1 MLENAKAI
9 LTERYARFA
18 GRAGFAEWWMWLL
31 FSFGVKLVVGVVL
44 RLFSFRNAVIGVAM
58 ALVEVGLL
66 LPSLAV
72 AVRRLHD
79 VGRGGGWV
87 SLLLVPVVGWVWLFV
102 LLVQPGEAGANRFDG
117 LDVQS

>member
-9 LTERYARFA
+9 LTERYAQFD

-31 FSFGVKLVVGVVL
+31 FSFGVKLVVGAAF
-44 RLFSFRNAVIGVAM
+44 RLFSFSSAVIGVAM
-58 ALVEVGLL
+58 AIVEVGLL

-79 VGRGGGWV
+79 MGRGGGWIF
-87 SLLLVPVVGWVWLFV
+87 LLLVPVVGWVWLFV
-102 LLVQPGEAGANRFDG
+102 LLVQPGEAGANQFG
-117 LDVQS
+117 GVDVQS

>member
-9 LTERYARFA
+9 LTERYAQFA

-31 FSFGVKLVVGVVL
+31 FSFGVKLVVGAVL
-44 RLFSFRNAVIGVAM
+44 RLFPFSDAVFGVVM

-87 SLLLVPVVGWVWLFV
+87 SLLLVPIVGWVWLFV
-102 LLVQPGEAGANRFDG
+102 LLVQPGEAGANRFG
-117 LDVQS
+117 GVDVLS

>member
-9 LTERYARFA
+9 LTERYAQFA

-44 RLFSFRNAVIGVAM
+44 RLFSFSNAVI
-58 ALVEVGLL
+58 
-66 LPSLAV
+66 
-72 AVRRLHD
+72 D
-79 VGRGGGWV
+79 VGRGGGWMF
-87 SLLLVPVVGWVWLFV
+87 LLLVPVVGWVWLFV
-102 LLVQPGEAGANRFDG
+102 LLVQPGKVGANRFDG

>member
-1 MLENAKAI
+1 
-9 LTERYARFA
+9 
-18 GRAGFAEWWMWLL
+18 MWLL
-31 FSFGVKLVVGVVL
+31 FSFGVKLVAGAVL
-44 RLFSFRNAVIGVAM
+44 RLFPFSNAVFGVVM

-72 AVRRLHD
+72 AVRWLHD

-87 SLLLVPVVGWVWLFV
+87 SLLLVSVVGWVWLFV
-102 LLVQPGEAGANRFDG
+102 LLVQPGEVGANRFDG